1 MLSAD
6 AFNRMLGE
14 MSQAAKWRRAYD
26 CPCRDDHSGAARPG
40 CPRCHGKGVVWADPV
55 LGWVA
60 IAGQKVQQA
69 WSRMEMYEQ
78 GDIVM
83 TLPSDSPLYNLGQ
96 NDRITMVQSSVPFSR
111 VMTRG
116 DGDRMPFE
124 IDTIDRVY
132 WLVND
137 VETEGGIPTIATD
150 GTPSWAS
157 GAPDPGVKYS
167 ITGRRRP
174 EYFLFNEYPQDRA
187 HYGGQ
192 PLPRRVVAR
201 VIDLLGR

>member
-6 AFNRMLGE
+6 AFNQMLGD
-14 MSQAAKWRRAYD
+14 MSQVAKWRRAYD
-26 CPCRDDHSGAARPG
+26 CPCRDDHSGAARPD
-40 CPRCHGKGVVWADPV
+40 CPRCHGKGVTWTAPV

-69 WSRMEMYEQ
+69 WSRMDMYES
-78 GDIVM
+78 GDMVM
-83 TLPSDSPLYNLGQ
+83 TLPSDSPLYGLGE
-96 NDRITMVQSSVPFSR
+96 NDRIVMAQSSVPFSR
-111 VMTRG
+111 VLTRG
-116 DGDRMPFE
+116 DGDRLPFE
-124 IDTIDRVY
+124 VEKIDRVY

-137 VETEGGIPTIATD
+137 AEVEGGIPSVSAQGELTWI
-150 GTPSWAS
+150 S

-167 ITGRRRP
+167 VTGRRRP
-174 EYFLFNEYPQDRA
+174 EYYLFKDYPQDRA

-201 VIDLLGR
+201 LMDLFGR